1 VTTTTSA
8 DEGLR
13 ARKRAATQASIE
25 RAAISLAL
33 KHGYEK
39 TTVDMICDA
48 AMVSQRTFFNY
59 FGSKEGVI
67 LGGGPPM
74 PTSEAIDHFVSG
86 TGPDILVDL
95 VETITT
101 ALIDHEP
108 DAELLRSRRLLIR
121 QTPELATKEL
131 ARISEAED
139 QFVRM
144 VLARLHTQGRDESTT
159 PDIQDEAKMI
169 VSLAIGVMRY
179 AMRTWFSSNFAGTPR
194 DVLRNSTELIRR
206 VIHAN
211 PLHPTESA
219 Q

>member
-1 VTTTTSA
+1 MNTTANA
-8 DEGLR
+8 DDGLR

-33 KHGYEK
+33 EHGYEK
-39 TTVDMICDA
+39 TTVDMICEA

-74 PTSEAIDHFVSG
+74 PTDAEVDQFVSG
-86 TGPDILVDL
+86 TGPDILVEL
-95 VETITT
+95 VETITS

-121 QTPELATKEL
+121 QTGDLATKEL
-131 ARISEAED
+131 ARMSEAED
-139 QFVRM
+139 QFVNM
-144 VLARLHTQGRDESTT
+144 VMERFHAQGRDESTT
-159 PDIQDEAKMI
+159 PDLQDEAKMI
-169 VSLAIGVMRY
+169 VSLAVGVMRY
-179 AMRTWFSSNFAGTPR
+179 AMRKWFSGNFAGTPK

-206 VIHAN
+206 VTRTN
-211 PLHPTESA
+211 PSDPTKDA

>member
-1 VTTTTSA
+1 MSVST

-13 ARKRAATQASIE
+13 ARKRVATQAAIE

-39 TTVDMICDA
+39 TTVDMICEA
-48 AMVSQRTFFNY
+48 AMVSQRTLFNY

-67 LGGGPPM
+67 LGTGPAM
-74 PTSEAIDHFVSG
+74 PTDADINHFVNG
-86 TGPDILVDL
+86 TGTDVLVDL

-101 ALIDHEP
+101 ALVDHEP
-108 DAELLRSRRLLIR
+108 DAQTLRSRREVIR
-121 QTPELATKEL
+121 QTPELASKEL

-144 VLARLHTQGRDESTT
+144 VLARLHAQGRDVATT
-159 PDIQDEAKMI
+159 PDLEDEAKMI
-169 VSLAIGVMRY
+169 VSLAVGVLRY
-179 AMRTWFSSNFAGTPR
+179 AMRKWLSGNFAGTPQ
-194 DVLRNSTELIRR
+194 DILRNSTELIRR
-206 VIHAN
+206 VTHATV
-211 PLHPTESA
+211 PYPMESA